1 MLWYADAVSNTAEKS
16 RFHIPVVIQSG
27 TSISS
32 AAILGDELSL
42 IGFYMPSAWSTA
54 AVQASVSKDGVTYV
68 PLQSSPGTVW
78 SVNSPSNYYCYYL
91 DNAVFE
97 PWSFVKMRSG
107 TSGTPVNQS
116 QTVTLT
122 LVAKALA

>member
-1 MLWYADAVSNTAEKS
+1 MLWYADAVSNTADKA
-16 RFHIPVVIQSG
+16 RFHIPVVIQAG

-42 IGFYMPSAWSTA
+42 IGLYMPSAWSTA

-68 PLQSSPGTVW
+68 PLQPGALW
-78 SVNSPSNYYCYYL
+78 SISSPSNYYCYYL
-91 DNAVFE
+91 DNAFFE

-107 TSGTPVNQS
+107 TSATPVSQS